1 MGTIKG
7 ERPYSP
13 VESSRELFPVVRSN
27 RQKPMNSYAYEAVDA
42 AGASSA
48 GVLEVAS
55 QSEAVRRIKEMGLF
69 PLRVAQR
76 PQSRLPRVRAKS
88 RARGQNGSFSIA
100 LFGERVKPA
109 ALTVLTRQIATLVDA
124 GLPLLRGLRILEQQE
139 SNRTLK
145 RILGEVGE
153 GIEAGSQFS
162 EAIAAH
168 PKVFNRL
175 YLNMVR
181 AGELGGAL
189 ELTLRRLAE
198 FMEKAQKIKS
208 KVKSAMFY
216 PAAVM
221 LVATAIMGLMLV
233 FVIPRFKEVFSGLTG
248 GAPLPAFTTLVL
260 NISDF
265 TKHHFVLALLA
276 LTVVGFAL
284 ALGVRT
290 KMGRV
295 VFDQLKLK
303 LPIFGP
309 VFRKAAISRFARTL
323 GTLLNSGVPVLQALT
338 IVRETAGNLVVG
350 NLISQVHDGVKEGET
365 ITAPLRTSSIF
376 PPMIVG
382 MVDIGEQTGA
392 LPDMLMKIA
401 DGCDDEVDNAVSSMM
416 SLLEPIMIV
425 FLAVVVGSIVIAMF
439 LPIIGIINNGVGSP
453 GAGDGSD
460 S

>member
-1 MGTIKG
+1 
-7 ERPYSP
+7 
-13 VESSRELFPVVRSN
+13 
-27 RQKPMNSYAYEAVDA
+27 MNSYAYEAVDA
-42 AGASSA
+42 AGTSSA
-48 GVLEVAS
+48 GLLEVAT

-69 PLRVAQR
+69 PLRVAPRQPSRFQR
-76 PQSRLPRVRAKS
+76 VMARPRSGGRSGRL
-88 RARGQNGSFSIA
+88 SIV
-100 LFGERVKPA
+100 LFGQRVKPA

-139 SNRTLK
+139 TNRTFK

-153 GIEAGSQFS
+153 RIEGGSQFS
-162 EAIAAH
+162 EAIAAY

-175 YLNMVR
+175 YVNMVR

-189 ELTLRRLAE
+189 EVTLRRLAE
-198 FMEKAQKIKS
+198 FLEKAQKIKG
-208 KVKSAMFY
+208 KVKSAMIY

-221 LVATAIMGLMLV
+221 TVATAIMGLMLV

-248 GAPLPAFTTLVL
+248 GAPLPVFTTFVL

-265 TKHHFVLALLA
+265 AKHHFVVAVLTLVAVGIA
-276 LTVVGFAL
+276 LT
-284 ALGVRT
+284 LGVRT
-290 KMGRV
+290 TTGRLA
-295 VFDQLKLK
+295 FDQLKLK
-303 LPIFGP
+303 IPIFGP

-350 NLISQVHDGVKEGET
+350 KLVARVHDGVKEGEN
-365 ITAPLRTSSIF
+365 ITAPLRSSSIF

-401 DGCDDEVDNAVSSMM
+401 DGCDEEVDNAVSAMM
-416 SLLEPIMIV
+416 SLLEPVMIV

-439 LPIIGIINNGVGSP
+439 LPIIGIITGPGIGGNG
-453 GAGDGSD
+453 DTE
-460 S
+460 

>member
-1 MGTIKG
+1 
-7 ERPYSP
+7 
-13 VESSRELFPVVRSN
+13 
-27 RQKPMNSYAYEAVDA
+27 MNTYAYEAVDA

-76 PQSRLPRVRAKS
+76 QQSRFKRVMVKPRSGARSGS
-88 RARGQNGSFSIA
+88 RSIM

-139 SNRTLK
+139 TNRTLK
-145 RILGEVGE
+145 RILREVGE
-153 GIEAGSQFS
+153 GIEGGSQFS
-162 EAIAAH
+162 EAVAAH
-168 PKVFNRL
+168 PKVFNQL
-175 YLNMVR
+175 YVNMVR

-189 ELTLRRLAE
+189 EVTLRRLAE
-198 FMEKAQKIKS
+198 FMEKAQKIKG
-208 KVKSAMFY
+208 KVKAAMFY

-221 LVATAIMGLMLV
+221 SVATAIMGLMLV

-265 TKHHFVLALLA
+265 TRHHFVLALLTMA
-276 LTVVGFAL
+276 AGGIAL

-290 KMGRV
+290 KVGRLA
-295 VFDQLKLK
+295 FDQFKLK
-303 LPIFGP
+303 MPVFGP
-309 VFRKAAISRFARTL
+309 VFRKSAISRFARTL

-338 IVRETAGNLVVG
+338 IVRETAGNFVVG
-350 NLISQVHDGVKEGET
+350 NLISRVHDGVKEGET
-365 ITAPLRTSSIF
+365 ITAPLRTSHVF

-401 DGCDDEVDNAVSSMM
+401 DGCDEEVDNAVSAMM
-416 SLLEPIMIV
+416 SLLEPILIV

-439 LPIIGIINNGVGSP
+439 LPIIGIITGPGIGGNG
-453 GAGDGSD
+453 DTE
-460 S
+460 